1 MSEEV
6 ARLAVLASYGLDDL
20 QNDDELQ
27 RIARFAARLCEA
39 PIALVS
45 LVEDECQRFIAR
57 TGLDANATPRPTSF
71 CAHAMF
77 RTEPMEVP
85 DARLDERFSDNPLV
99 TGAPHIRFY
108 VGAPLVSVEGAPLG
122 SLCIIDTVPR
132 PEGLTQLQRE
142 GLEVLARSVMQRL
155 LAERQDRAAL
165 KAIGRREKE
174 LRHMLDSVPGIAW
187 SATRAGGFDM
197 FNARWKEAT
206 GAEPPLTLDDWE
218 PFLHPDDRSDIR
230 RKWETSLERGEMYS
244 DQFRL
249 KQTDGEYR
257 WVLSHATPVIED
269 RTEQERWFGTV
280 IDIDDA
286 HRASEARDLLASE
299 LSHRIKNIFAVI
311 SSLISMRAR
320 SHDNV
325 RDFAADI
332 AETVRALGT
341 AHDYVRPVD
350 GRSSESLREMLR
362 EMLAPYQNASGKRVT
377 VEGPGIGI
385 GSRAATPLALIFHEL
400 ATNAAKYGAFARLEG
415 KVCVKIARDADDGET
430 VRMSWIEEMPGFDPP
445 TGDARKGFGSRLIEM
460 AINSQ
465 LGGAFE
471 KTFLPEGL
479 RVDITV
485 PSAALTA

>member
-1 MSEEV
+1 MCGDE

-20 QNDDELQ
+20 QNDEELQ
-27 RIARFAARLCEA
+27 RIAEFAAKLCDA

-57 TGLDANATPRPTSF
+57 TGLHADATPRPTSF

-77 RTEPMEVP
+77 FTEPMEVP
-85 DARLDERFSDNPLV
+85 DARLDPRFSGNPLV

-108 VGAPLVSVEGAPLG
+108 VGAPLVSLEGAPLG
-122 SLCIIDTVPR
+122 SLCIIDTEPR
-132 PEGLTQLQRE
+132 PEGLTPLQRE

-155 LAERQDRAAL
+155 LTERQDRAAL
-165 KAIGRREKE
+165 KAIRQRERE

-187 SATRAGGFDM
+187 SATRGGGFDM

-206 GAEPPLTLDDWE
+206 GAQPPLTLDDWE
-218 PFLHPDDRSDIR
+218 PFLHPDDRVEIR
-230 RKWETSLERGEMYS
+230 RKWEETLERGELYS

-249 KQTDGEYR
+249 KQADGEFR

-311 SSLISMRAR
+311 LSLISMRAR
-320 SHDNV
+320 SHDDV
-325 RDFAADI
+325 KEFAADI
-332 AETVRALGT
+332 SETVRALGT
-341 AHDYVRPVD
+341 AHDFVRPVD
-350 GRSSESLREMLR
+350 GRSSESLSEMLR
-362 EMLAPYQNASGKRVT
+362 EMLAPFQNAAGERVT
-377 VEGPGIGI
+377 VDGPGIGI
-385 GSRAATPLALIFHEL
+385 GPRSATPLALIFHEL
-400 ATNAAKYGAFARLEG
+400 ATNAAKYGAFARPEG
-415 KVCVKIARDADDGET
+415 KVRVRIEHETGGSET
-430 VRMSWIEEMPGFDPP
+430 VRLSWIEETPGFVPP
-445 TGDARKGFGSRLIEM
+445 DGEGKKGFGSRLIEM

-471 KTFLPEGL
+471 RSFTPEGL

-485 PSAALTA
+485 PPAALGA